1 MSNPVELSSIGQ
13 SIVNLGAM
21 ALPLT
26 SKAGLD
32 EIAGAVAGDD
42 QAGEAESDATTP
54 PEPSLDE
61 FLASVEQRA
70 FGIAFYALR
79 EEQAALDTVQDAML
93 KLVEKYADRSHREWP
108 PLFFTI
114 LNNRI
119 TDVRRWRKLRETGG
133 KLFSIFRSRDGE
145 AGEENLLDSG
155 LGTELASPLEDPER
169 QTLSHELRGKIDGAI
184 TSLSERQRQ
193 VFLLREWQG
202 FNVRDTA
209 RILGCSEGSVKQH
222 HFRAMKALRIELAE
236 VWNHE

>member
-1 MSNPVELSSIGQ
+1 MP
-13 SIVNLGAM
+13 SIVRTIVNSGAM

-26 SKAGLD
+26 HKADLAETPSDVSKKTPQVRA
-32 EIAGAVAGDD
+32 ET
-42 QAGEAESDATTP
+42 EAQRHT
-54 PEPSLDE
+54 SLDD

-70 FGIAFYALR
+70 YGIAFYALR
-79 EEQAALDTVQDAML
+79 DEQTALDTVQDAML
-93 KLVEKYADRSHREWP
+93 RLVEKYAQRPPKEWP

-133 KLFSIFRSRDGE
+133 KLFSIFRHREGE
-145 AGEENLLDSG
+145 TDDENLLEGG
-155 LGTELASPLEDPER
+155 LGAEFASPLEDPER
-169 QTLSHELRGKIDGAI
+169 QTLSHELRGRIDNAI
-184 TSLSERQRQ
+184 TGLSERQRQ

-209 RILGCSEGSVKQH
+209 QILGCSEGSVKQH